1 MTQIDMRLYLGG
13 ARSGKSAA
21 AEHCAITLAAPT
33 GQLPFYLAT
42 GQAFDDEMKE
52 RITRH
57 KDLRKDR
64 FKTIEE
70 PIDLAAIITS
80 LEQSNSVILIDSV
93 GIWLTNMMMAEQ
105 DWQDPL
111 DQTIDAIKTGRHQA
125 IFVSD
130 DVGGGIVPENAMA
143 RQFRDHIGLINQR
156 LASEAKDVTFV
167 VAGIETRIK

>member
-1 MTQIDMRLYLGG
+1 MKKIDMRLYLGG

-21 AEHCAITLAAPT
+21 AEHCAITLAAT
-33 GQLPFYLAT
+33 RGQLPLYLAT

-52 RITRH
+52 RITVI
-57 KDLRKDR
+57 
-64 FKTIEE
+64 KTCGKTVLKPEE
-70 PIDLAAIITS
+70 PFDLAAMITS

-93 GIWLTNMMMAEQ
+93 GIWLTNMMMTEQ
-105 DWQDPL
+105 DWRDPL

-130 DVGGGIVPENAMA
+130 DVGGSIVPENAMA

-156 LASEAKDVTFV
+156 LASEAKYVTFV